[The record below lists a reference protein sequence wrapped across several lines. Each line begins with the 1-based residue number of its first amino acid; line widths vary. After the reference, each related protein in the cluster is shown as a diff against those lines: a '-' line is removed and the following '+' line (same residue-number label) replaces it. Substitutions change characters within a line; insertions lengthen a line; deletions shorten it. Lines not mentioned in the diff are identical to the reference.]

1 MGAGNLFIPGKV
13 VYVEGSSTPTLPD
26 EAGALRIKVKIDSDA
41 DNLKPVDLPW
51 AFPAI
56 PKLIQVVPKVGEAV
70 FVLNSEIGNSDSQ
83 RFYIG
88 PIISQPQFQE
98 DCKYDSDE
106 SGKPNSS
113 GRGPAMSLLS
123 IRKPSETTKPLTS
136 ITARK
141 DLVEGAFPQPQD
153 VAIVGR
159 GQEDVVLKY
168 RNNISGPESEIDLRA
183 GIRLEP
189 TDTTIPYI
197 RGNVVFNSENP
208 AYIQVKY
215 AKNGLAG
222 LYSGSGD
229 DDNEK
234 YESISQRNARSV
246 VNVVADKIN
255 LISHKDSNAFGKTI
269 ADNKDLIKN
278 GELDEIMS
286 KLHRSVYGDELITL
300 LKMIVNILVTHTHP
314 FSCLPPTQGGTDI
327 PELIEYEYE
336 KILSPNVR
344 IS

>member
-1 MGAGNLFIPGKV
+1 MGASNLFIPGKV
-13 VYVEGSSTPTLPD
+13 VYVEGSSTPSLPD
-26 EAGALRIKVKIDSDA
+26 NAGALRIKVKVDSDA

-70 FVLNSEIGNSDSQ
+70 FVLNSELGNTNSQ

-98 DCKYDSDE
+98 YCKYDSDD
-106 SGKPNSS
+106 SKKQVSS

-123 IRKPSETTKPLTS
+123 IRKPSEKTKPLTS
-136 ITARK
+136 ITARN
-141 DLVEGAFPQPQD
+141 DLVEGSFPTPED

-168 RNNISGPESEIDLRA
+168 RNNASGPESEIDLRA

-189 TDTTIPYI
+189 TDTTIPYLK
-197 RGNVVFNSENP
+197 GNVVFNNENP

-222 LYSGSGD
+222 LKSGSGD
-229 DDNEK
+229 SDDEK
-234 YESISQRNARSV
+234 YESKSERNAKSV

-255 LISHKDSNAFGKTI
+255 LISHKDSNVFGTVI
-269 ADNKDLIKN
+269 ADKKDLIKN
-278 GELDEIMS
+278 GELDDLMS

-300 LKMIVNILVTHTHP
+300 LKKIVDVLVTHIHP
-314 FSCLPPTQGGTDI
+314 ISATPPIQGGTEI